1 MKGRDAGRVKA
12 AQLGLALN
20 SELWALVASRNLSN
34 SRLVNEVA
42 AASNDVKFSAAE
54 GRWKA
59 GGAAAAAPADEAG
72 AEALQGDDSNN
83 ILK

>member
-1 MKGRDAGRVKA
+1 MKGKDAGRVNA
-12 AQLGLALN
+12 AQLGLVLD

-34 SRLVNEVA
+34 SRLENEVA
-42 AASNDVKFSAAE
+42 AASNDVKFSAAD

-59 GGAAAAAPADEAG
+59 GGATAAAPADEAG
-72 AEALQGDDSNN
+72 AEALQGADSNN